1 MMKYTPQKRN
11 SESGMALVFAIGLLA
26 LLLMIGMAFVGNAVN
41 YRQVAENNSS
51 RSRSRMFA
59 LSAVSRAASSL
70 MIYAHQYAK
79 SDPNKKFP
87 ESFDGI
93 YSFAAY
99 DNDGNAAAGGANE
112 YNDALKG
119 ADSVLQAPA
128 NSSVISARTAVRFN
142 QQFCNDWPG
151 RWVFFTNGKQDPASG
166 ETSRRLI
173 GRAAWQVIGSPAQL
187 LAPVFMRGHLALD
200 KAANDGDVF
209 VPSENRWGREIDEV
223 FLGDFSGVSD
233 AWNPA
238 HVLFTN
244 VATQLQT
251 TASTMMDYQNIY
263 NVTSTPGTAETQRW
277 VEKWF
282 IPDFE
287 KNKTVADPSRIA
299 AETYADGGD
308 SLLRFNI
315 SELGEYNTSDWNA
328 GNTGENGWREAY
340 DVDNNADQ
348 WYARLGIDTT
358 VAGESGKV
366 NSFESI
372 KLLTQDSL
380 LYEGGITDDGE
391 YAKDGDTNGLPVL
404 RRIGNDKGTF
414 TDVGTLRKQIA
425 ANFNDYCD
433 ADGIPTSDVEAK
445 KWLDVPVADA
455 GGVLTYT
462 HPTFTGNEK
471 TPYLC
476 EIGAL
481 FKITGAGTDGEA
493 QLTLDDTV
501 SPDANGTLTTPVN
514 GNNFLLNIAPMVKL
528 ANIYPFDAS
537 DGGYSDVQAMVDFG
551 ALSARMEITVIK
563 LKNIKFEYDVS
574 EQKTDASGK
583 KVVDA
588 DGNPEME
595 DVTKTGT
602 VGELKITL
610 NSFSTVGATDL
621 SALKGQILSASLND
635 GELAHTAGSE
645 AYVDFPGDELGNT
658 DGAKPYP
665 FSFAKD
671 KWQKNESG
679 KVSLKTYNST
689 GDTDIAELKIG
700 VDILDKVD
708 SGNLPTDFASAK
720 EGSKKITGVEA
731 VIVDEI
737 KVTHVSANPQ
747 RAVLSAKLTNKLN
760 LPSGAAAGDRI
771 GIDYVRLSGAGSA
784 AREWNVDQTFT
795 FGTDKTMAIA
805 LGTFCNYD
813 PRQNLNPDDWEF
825 DAKYAAVVNAADPTE
840 VKGGAVMDVVDESGT
855 LAGKVNKESGNMSFT
870 PQNPFDPAGVNT
882 GRNDCDEELATE
894 PAYTG
899 SGKDK
904 HISTAVI
911 RNAPMM
917 SPWEIGFIHRG
928 VKWQTINIKTAGY
941 KDFASNEDNWDK
953 EGSTYLQGDGAVFEQ
968 IKMTGKIHTYGKINV
983 NLLRPAA
990 PNYDS
995 ARDPEILAALFRNI
1009 RYGEDPAIFIANST
1023 RQSDGKFPAENTAG
1037 STLIDADHI
1046 TTIKTNF
1053 AGSAKE
1059 SNYSGKLGFL
1069 NYGTTYSLENAF
1081 HADIGNT
1088 QTTDAAQEEIIG
1100 KTINLICATSN
1111 TPSVIN
1117 MMVVAQSIKDVAGT
1131 QVRLFDPDD
1140 KGDYTIPAGSGIT
1153 VDDDGVATKECK
1165 YGKFD
1170 YLEHNSDPGKNIY
1183 FDEIT
1188 GEVKMFVRLYIND
1201 KGRMVI
1207 NRITYL

>member
-1 MMKYTPQKRN
+1 MKYTPQKN
-11 SESGMALVFAIGLLA
+11 SSESGMALIFAVGLLA

-41 YRQVAENNSS
+41 YRKVAENNSS
-51 RSRSRMFA
+51 RTRSRMFA

-70 MIYAHQYAK
+70 MVYAHQYAK

-99 DNDGNAAAGGANE
+99 DNNGNAASGGANE

-119 ADSVLQAPA
+119 ADSVLQAPV
-128 NSSVISARTAVRFN
+128 NSSVISNRTAVKFN
-142 QQFCNDWPG
+142 QQFSNEWPG
-151 RWVFFTNGKQDPASG
+151 RWVFFTNGKNDLVSG
-166 ETSRRLI
+166 ETPRRLI

-187 LAPVFMRGHLALD
+187 LAPVFMRGHLELD
-200 KAANDGDVF
+200 KAANAGTDVF

-244 VATQLQT
+244 VATQLET

-263 NVTSTPGTAETQRW
+263 NVTSTPGAAETQRW

-315 SELGEYNTSDWNA
+315 SELGEYHTLDWDA
-328 GNTGENGWREAY
+328 GNTGEKGWRKAY
-340 DVDNNADQ
+340 DVNDNADQ

-380 LYEGGITDDGE
+380 LYEGGIADDGE
-391 YAKDGDTNGLPVL
+391 YAKDGDTNGLPFL
-404 RRIGNDKGTF
+404 RRIGNAAGSFADL
-414 TDVGTLRKQIA
+414 GTLRKQIA

-445 KWLDVPVADA
+445 KWLEAPVAGA

-471 TPYLC
+471 TPYLY

-493 QLTLDDTV
+493 QLTLDNTV
-501 SPDANGTLTTPVN
+501 FPDANGTLITTIKN
-514 GNNFLLNIAPMVKL
+514 NNFLLNIAPMVKL
-528 ANIYPFDAS
+528 ANIYPFDA
-537 DGGYSDVQAMVDFG
+537 DNGGYSDIQAMVDFG
-551 ALSARMEITVIK
+551 ALSARMKITEIK
-563 LKNIKFEYDVS
+563 LKNIKFEYVVS
-574 EQKTDASGK
+574 EQKTDAAGDPET
-583 KVVDA
+583 DA
-588 DGNPEME
+588 AGNPVME
-595 DVTKTGT
+595 DVTKKGT

-610 NSFSTVGATDL
+610 NSFSTVGTTDL
-621 SALKGQILSASLND
+621 SALKEKILSASLND
-635 GELAHTAGSE
+635 GELTHTAGSE
-645 AYVDFPGDELGNT
+645 AYVDFSGTDLGNT

-679 KVSLKTYNST
+679 KVSLKAYNSS

-700 VDILDKVD
+700 VDILDKVG
-708 SGNLPTDFASAK
+708 SGNLPADFASAK

-771 GIDYVRLSGAGSA
+771 GIDYAKLSGAGSA
-784 AREWNVDQTFT
+784 AREWDDVNQTFT

-805 LGTFCNYD
+805 LGTFRNYD
-813 PRQNLNPDDWEF
+813 PRQNLNPDDWTFEG
-825 DAKYAAVVNAADPTE
+825 KSIAVANAASPEE
-840 VKGGAVMDVVDESGT
+840 VYGTTPVMDVASGFI
-855 LAGKVNKESGNMSFT
+855 GNQNQSSSMEFS
-870 PQNPFDPAGVNT
+870 PQNPYTPADPDTLRV
-882 GRNDCDEELATE
+882 CDEELAE
-894 PAYTG
+894 GPAYTG

-928 VKWQTINIKTAGY
+928 IRWQTINIKNAGFTE
-941 KDFASNEDNWDK
+941 FASNEDNWGNA
-953 EGSTYLQGDGAVFEQ
+953 GSAYQVGDGAILEQ

-990 PNYDS
+990 PNYDP

-1009 RYGEDPAIFIANST
+1009 RYGEDPANFIVNST
-1023 RQSDGKFPAENTAG
+1023 RGSNGEFPEEITAG
-1037 STLIDADHI
+1037 SSLIDETAVAD
-1046 TTIKTNF
+1046 IKTNF
-1053 AGSAKE
+1053 AANAKE

-1081 HADIGNT
+1081 HATIGSS
-1088 QTTDAAQEEIIG
+1088 QKTDAAQEEIIG
-1100 KTINLICATSN
+1100 KTINLICATSH

-1140 KGDYTIPAGSGIT
+1140 KGDYTVSGSNIKIE
-1153 VDDDGVATKECK
+1153 DDGVATKTDCK